1 MPKWSSSS
9 PIHRSRAEDEA
20 AIAER
25 VQRRCLLSDVDRLRS
40 DISTIPVL
48 RCMSPASAVSRL
60 NSGQG
65 CRIGT
70 EYQAGLREL
79 QRLVGN
85 ERWTGINDHFS
96 ADR

>member
-1 MPKWSSSS
+1 
-9 PIHRSRAEDEA
+9 
-20 AIAER
+20 
-25 VQRRCLLSDVDRLRS
+25 
-40 DISTIPVL
+40 
-48 RCMSPASAVSRL
+48 MSPASAVSRL